1 MMYFDPLMDQ
11 LNIVFDIEMAPPHE
25 RFGLVWEEST
35 QPEQVITMTERLFPS
50 LKPLSELDISGK
62 PGAPTHYVIEGDNYH
77 ALTTLTMT
85 HPGRIN
91 AIYIDPPYN
100 TGQTGLRYTDR
111 AGGKTPTE
119 KHSRWL
125 SFMYHRLRLAKELL
139 ADHGVL
145 FISINDREMAHL
157 KLLCDGIFSTQNFIG
172 NFVWVNRTTPNDAAN
187 RFATDHEYILVYARH
202 RAHFRLKGVPKDLVK
217 YVNRDDDPR
226 GPWMPD
232 NPSAAS
238 GTEKDR
244 FPIKNPH
251 TREVY
256 YPPAGRYWAFAQRRV
271 KEWTASGKLVFPQ
284 EMGKKFLLKKY
295 RAELKSDTKPASSL
309 IQGVLTAHG
318 TKELKQLFA
327 GGSPIKY
334 PKPVALI
341 KYLLGLLDK
350 QDGIFLDFFAGS
362 GTLGQAVIEMNR
374 EDGGKRSFVVCNNN
388 ENDICRKVLYPRI
401 QKMIEGHTIAGTK
414 KDVLYQKKIN
424 LADLSQGSEILQQLD
439 ELSEQHQADY
449 DEIRRSIKDGIV
461 LLEGVKKGPV
471 TVAGNLDTLRYY
483 QALFLPPQDARIRQ
497 ACADLIAFKESAY
510 VPVQVHLNFHVYQ
523 GATALVIVCFEGRY
537 GFEAIGRHIE
547 RASKPVRLYVF
558 HAEDYLKAH
567 EEFDQAI
574 VAYVPTKMKRL
585 FTAQ

>member
-1 MMYFDPLMDQ
+1 MYFDPSMDQ
-11 LNIVFDIEMAPPHE
+11 LNIVFDTEMAPPHE
-25 RFGLVWEEST
+25 RFGLVWEENA
-35 QPEQVITMTERLFPS
+35 QPEQIITMAERLFPS
-50 LKPLSELDISGK
+50 LKPLSELDIAGKSG
-62 PGAPTHYVIEGDNYH
+62 GPTHYIIEGDNYH
-77 ALTTLTMT
+77 ALTTLTIT
-85 HPGRIN
+85 HPGRID

-139 ADHGVL
+139 TDDGVL
-145 FISINDREMAHL
+145 FISIDDREMAHL
-157 KLLCDGIFSTQNFIG
+157 KLLCDGIFSAQNFIG

-217 YVNRDDDPR
+217 YVNRDNDPQ

-251 TREVY
+251 TGEVY
-256 YPPAGRYWAFAQRRV
+256 YPPAGRYWAFAPRRV
-271 KEWTASGKLVFPQ
+271 KEWSVSGKLVFPQ
-284 EMGKKFLLKKY
+284 EPGKKFLLKKY

-341 KYLLGLLDK
+341 KYLLELLNKQEGL
-350 QDGIFLDFFAGS
+350 FLDFFAGS
-362 GTLGQAVIEMNR
+362 GTLGQAIIEMNR
-374 EDGGKRSFVVCNNN
+374 EDGGRRSFIVCNNN

-401 QKMIEGHTIAGTK
+401 QKMIEGHIVSGTK
-414 KDVLYQKKIN
+414 RDVLYRRKIN
-424 LADLSQGSEILQQLD
+424 LTDLSEGPEILQQLD
-439 ELSEQHQADY
+439 KISEHHRADY
-449 DEIRRSIKDGIV
+449 DEIHRSLKDGIV

-471 TVAGNLDTLRYY
+471 TVEGSSDELRYY
-483 QALFLPPQDARIRQ
+483 QTLFLPPADTRIRQ
-497 ACADLIAFKESAY
+497 ACAELIAFKESAFT
-510 VPVQVHLNFHVYQ
+510 PVQVHLNFHVYKS
-523 GATALVIVCFEGRY
+523 TTVLVIVCFEGRY
-537 GFEAIGRHIE
+537 GLEAIGRHIDQ
-547 RASKPVRLYVF
+547 SSLPVMLYVF
-558 HAEDYLKAH
+558 RTEDYLKAQ
-567 EEFDQAI
+567 EKFGQDI
-574 VAYVPTKMKRL
+574 VVYVPTKIKQL
-585 FTAQ
+585 FTA